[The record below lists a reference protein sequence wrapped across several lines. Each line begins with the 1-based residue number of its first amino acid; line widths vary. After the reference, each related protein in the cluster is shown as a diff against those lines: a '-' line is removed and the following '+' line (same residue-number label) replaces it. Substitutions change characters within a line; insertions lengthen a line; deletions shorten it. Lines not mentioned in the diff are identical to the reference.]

1 MSGKSVYFL
10 CVWQKKDSWVLP
22 SSGKMWSSSW
32 LCDSP
37 CTHSSPPGHSLRTSA
52 AETKQEPVNMKAT
65 AFSSADDSSR
75 TLSLRTLVLITRY
88 IYMLHS
94 IWYNQKAWLKK
105 QKKTKIL
112 CFHVFF
118 FIYTGVLDTRGVQC
132 SIWEPQ
138 TFGVIFKSEFFNNKM

>member
-32 LCDSP
+32 LCDSL

-52 AETKQEPVNMKAT
+52 AETKQEPVNMIAT

-88 IYMLHS
+88 IYMLLYS
-94 IWYNQKAWLKK
+94 IWYNPKAWLKK
-105 QKKTKIL
+105 EKKTKIL

-118 FIYTGVLDTRGVQC
+118 LYIYTGVLDTRGVQC
-132 SIWEPQ
+132 SICASNFWGNLQ
-138 TFGVIFKSEFFNNKM
+138 IRIF

>member
-32 LCDSP
+32 LCDSL

-52 AETKQEPVNMKAT
+52 AETKQEPVNMIAT

-88 IYMLHS
+88 IYMFLYS
-94 IWYNQKAWLKK
+94 IWYNPKAWLKK
-105 QKKTKIL
+105 EKKTKIL

-118 FIYTGVLDTRGVQC
+118 FFYIYTGVLVTRGVQC
-132 SIWEPQ
+132 SICASNFWGNLQ
-138 TFGVIFKSEFFNNKM
+138 IRIF